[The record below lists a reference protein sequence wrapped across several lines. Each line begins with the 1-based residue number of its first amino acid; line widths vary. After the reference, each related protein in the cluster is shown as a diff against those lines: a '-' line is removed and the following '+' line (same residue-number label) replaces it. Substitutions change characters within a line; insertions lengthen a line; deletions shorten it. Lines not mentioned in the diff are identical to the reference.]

1 MLSIATSFESEIF
14 VLLIQWGDQRLI
26 LLKQQTDEWKLI
38 LVEYTNNID
47 TRLTAVS
54 STIPN
59 FRGDID
65 SLHLLDME
73 KEDKEFNAE
82 YTRVI
87 NNTNYDNE

>member
-1 MLSIATSFESEIF
+1 MFSTATSFESGIF
-14 VLLIQWGDQRLI
+14 FLLTQWGDQRLT

-65 SLHLLDME
+65 SFHLLDME
-73 KEDKEFNAE
+73 KEDKEVNVKC
-82 YTRVI
+82 TRVI
-87 NNTNYDNE
+87 NDTNYDTE

>member
-1 MLSIATSFESEIF
+1 M
-14 VLLIQWGDQRLI
+14 
-26 LLKQQTDEWKLI
+26 
-38 LVEYTNNID
+38 VEYIKNID
-47 TRLTAVS
+47 TRLTTVS

-65 SLHLLDME
+65 SLHLLDPE

-87 NNTNYDNE
+87 NDTNYDNEQEEIDCKCSNKDKEGEKLRM

>member
-1 MLSIATSFESEIF
+1 MA
-14 VLLIQWGDQRLI
+14 
-26 LLKQQTDEWKLI
+26 
-38 LVEYTNNID
+38 EYANSID

-73 KEDKEFNAE
+73 KEDKELNVE

-87 NNTNYDNE
+87 NDTNYDKE